1 VSMKAELKRFVNT
14 DLNSWLFFISYTV
27 YLFVSII
34 NTSFFVV
41 DYQFAMGTKLLILS
55 ILLLICKEIINTP
68 RSTKEKL
75 GVLLGFAFLLVI
87 NFTIGDVV
95 TDSVTWIVV
104 FIICARDIDFEKVVK
119 LTIVVSSI
127 LLAVIV
133 FSSFAGIIQ
142 NHFDSYVARPRHWV
156 GFRYASF
163 GPTLLFN
170 ISALVVY
177 IRKEKLG
184 KLELLILGP
193 ANVALFILTNSRLPF
208 YLTILVMVFAYLS
221 QYRTIPADKLK
232 PLWMF
237 LVISPLIFGAVCLW
251 AGYHYDPNV
260 TKWANL
266 NATLSGRL
274 RLEYTSLT
282 TRGVKWWP
290 RAFPMSTDGGVF
302 NPGYNFI
309 DSLYILVLQ
318 EYGIIFS
325 ILFMAIVIYGLWKMY
340 QREEYYLLFV
350 SSAYALYAIIDQLIL
365 GINYNTFWLA
375 LGVALFATEHD
386 KDFLTA
392 NTRHIPI
399 SEIESIIGSAPAR
412 PKSMVS
418 ARRSASQRARMQ
430 STPLKPY
437 KRTTAASRPVSRNAS
452 DTSSQAAEIA
462 RQLRQS
468 RSTQNIPSEK
478 TTNRSTRRYRRH

>member
-1 VSMKAELKRFVNT
+1 MKEELKRFVNT

-41 DYQFAMGTKLLILS
+41 DYQFTMGTKLLILS
-55 ILLLICKEIINTP
+55 ILLLICKEMINTP

-177 IRKEKLG
+177 IRQEKLG
-184 KLELLILGP
+184 KLELLILVP
-193 ANVALFILTNSRLPF
+193 ANVAMFIMTNSRLPF
-208 YLTILVMVFAYLS
+208 YLTILVLVFAYLS
-221 QYRTIPADKLK
+221 EYRTIPADKLK
-232 PLWMF
+232 PLWM
-237 LVISPLIFGAVCLW
+237 LMVISPLIFGSICVW
-251 AGYHYDPNV
+251 AGYHYDPSV
-260 TKWANL
+260 AKWASL

-290 RAFPMSTDGGVF
+290 RAFPMTTDGGVF

-325 ILFMAIVIYGLWKMY
+325 VLFMALVIYGLWKMY
-340 QREEYYLLFV
+340 KRGEYYLLFV
-350 SSAYALYAIIDQLIL
+350 SSAYSLFAIIDQLIL

-412 PKSMVS
+412 PGVTAS
-418 ARRSASQRARMQ
+418 RSTASQRARVQ
-430 STPLKPY
+430 RTPLKPY
-437 KRTTAASRPVSRNAS
+437 TRQTTASRTAARTTSNPSI
-452 DTSSQAAEIA
+452 QAAEIA
-462 RQLRQS
+462 RQLS
-468 RSTQNIPSEK
+468 RSRKTQSIPSEK
-478 TTNRSTRRYRRH
+478 TTNRNTRRYRRH

>member
-1 VSMKAELKRFVNT
+1 MKDKLIRFVNT
-14 DLNSWLFFISYTV
+14 DLNSWLFYISYSV

-34 NTSFFVV
+34 NTSFFVI
-41 DYQFAMGTKLLILS
+41 DHQFTIGTQLLTFS
-55 ILLLICKEIINTP
+55 ILLLMCKEIINTP
-68 RSTKEKL
+68 RSTNEKL

-95 TDSVTWIVV
+95 TDHVTWIVA

-119 LTIVVSSI
+119 LTIVISSI

-133 FSSFAGIIQ
+133 FSSFFGIIE

-184 KLELLILGP
+184 KIELLTLLP
-193 ANVALFILTNSRLPF
+193 ANIALFMMTDSRLPF
-208 YLTILVMVFAYLS
+208 YLTLLVMAFAYIS
-221 QYRTIPADKLK
+221 EYRTIPAEKMK
-232 PLWMF
+232 PLWLFM
-237 LVISPLIFGAVCLW
+237 VISPLIFGGICLW
-251 AGYHYDPNV
+251 MGYHYDANIP
-260 TKWANL
+260 KWSQL
-266 NATLSGRL
+266 NDTLSGRL
-274 RLEYTSLT
+274 RLEHTSLL
-282 TRGVKWWP
+282 TRGIKWWP
-290 RAFPMSTDGGVF
+290 RSFPMSTAGGVF

-325 ILFMAIVIYGLWKMY
+325 VLFMAVVIYGLWKMY
-340 QREEYYLLFV
+340 KRGEYYLLFV
-350 SSAYALYAIIDQLIL
+350 STAYTLYAIIDQLIL

-399 SEIESIIGSAPAR
+399 SEIESIIGGAPSR
-412 PKSMVS
+412 PGVQTS
-418 ARRSASQRARMQ
+418 RR
-430 STPLKPY
+430 
-437 KRTTAASRPVSRNAS
+437 AASRRAAVQRTPLTTNRKSQAS
-452 DTSSQAAEIA
+452 GRTPSSSVQAAEIA
-462 RQLRQS
+462 RLLNQQRQGS
-468 RSTQNIPSEK
+468 PTEK
-478 TTNRSTRRYRRH
+478 TTNRNSRRYRRR